1 MDLFRHQRLKRVR
14 ARWIA
19 DTDSHSV
26 ANAIGQKLDKLME
39 RLDKVRARDIQ
50 FGGALVVLLGQLTRN
65 ALLHCR
71 LERR

>member
-39 RLDKVRARDIQ
+39 RLDKV
-50 FGGALVVLLGQLTRN
+50 
-65 ALLHCR
+65 
-71 LERR
+71 